1 MVELFFDKAPGGIES
16 QLSQIIWVGFC
27 YGLAEPASFMV
38 CRVLLA
44 RKRKLQ
50 VYLKSDLS
58 VLMHG
63 ARSPPPSLGPLK
75 GLAAFLIL
83 YSARCSCER
92 KLQVAA
98 SAIYL
103 LVIPEDED

>member
-1 MVELFFDKAPGGIES
+1 
-16 QLSQIIWVGFC
+16 
-27 YGLAEPASFMV
+27 
-38 CRVLLA
+38 
-44 RKRKLQ
+44 
-50 VYLKSDLS
+50 
-58 VLMHG
+58 MHG

-83 YSARCSCER
+83 YSARCSRER

-98 SAIYL
+98 SAIFL